1 MDAKTVDRRA
11 QHQPR
16 LEDDP
21 LVRGLGRYAADA
33 PLTGQTYAYFVR
45 SPHAFADIRSIDTEA
60 AKAVPGV
67 LAVLTATDMEGIGN
81 ISQHPPLAGRGG
93 QKLIIPHRP
102 ALAGETVR
110 HVGEAVAVVVAETLT
125 AAQDG
130 AEAVIVDYE
139 ERTPV
144 VDLRE
149 AVRDG
154 APQIWPEAP
163 GNIAVNWPGLAK
175 DPDANAQEVDR
186 IIASAKHVARV
197 SLVHQRILVQSM
209 EPRGATASYDP
220 ADDSYFLRCC
230 SQSARAL
237 RDGLAPILGVPNP
250 RLRVVT
256 EDVGGAFGLKTGP
269 YPEYLA
275 ILVAARKIGRPV
287 HWMSNRAEAFLS
299 DNHARDAYSDVELA
313 LDERGKFLALR
324 VRHLGSMGAFIGA
337 VGANIQTVNLTR
349 CLPGMY
355 DIPMIDIAVRCVFTN
370 TTTTAPYRG
379 AGRPEANFILERVI
393 DEAARMTG
401 IDPIKLRRRNLIK
414 SSAMPYKTAVGTTI
428 DSGEFETVLDKALA
442 LADHD
447 GFKQRRREA
456 AKRGKY
462 RGFGISCMLEHAGG
476 FPLEG
481 TALSFPGGEHLV
493 LGLNVQSTGQGHATV
508 FNPML
513 AEQLGIKPEHIEHRH
528 GDSAMEIAGYA
539 SVGSR
544 SAMTVSHALIKT
556 VEALLNKGK
565 TIAATV
571 LETAETDIEYRDG
584 RFGVVGTDR
593 SVTLF
598 DLAARAKE
606 MKKRGEIP
614 EDLDTKT
621 NAETPLTFPNGCH
634 IAEVE
639 IDPETGM
646 VEIVNYVAVDD
657 CGTIYNHTIVEGQ
670 LVGGLMQGIG
680 QALGEHIAYDRESG
694 QLLSG
699 TFMDYFMP
707 RADILPPLA
716 LRDRGVPSPAN
727 ALGAKGAGEAGATGS
742 IPALANAVHDALKP
756 LDIHHVEMPYTPGR
770 IWRFHGIRRIISRHA
785 CSQTGR
791 AGHHAGRYRS
801 GDSGGSSGEG
811 LDARRTVPPQHR
823 HARRPGHG
831 VPAAQDHRQPVLR
844 RHQVPRIVPG
854 HHASGTYPDQQRLRA
869 ERAHRARVN
878 RAAGLQ
884 VHRRQDPP
892 RQPRTR

>member
-11 QHQPR
+11 QYQPR

-21 LVRGLGRYAADA
+21 LVRGLGRYAADT

-45 SPHAFADIRSIDTEA
+45 SSHAFADIRSIDTEA

-67 LAVLTATDMEGIGN
+67 LAVLTAADMEGIGN

-154 APQIWPEAP
+154 APQVWPEAP
-163 GNIAVNWPGLAK
+163 GNIAVDWPGLAK

-220 ADDSYFLRCC
+220 ADESYFLRCC

-456 AKRGKY
+456 AKRGRY

-513 AEQLGIKPEHIEHRH
+513 AERLGIKPEHIEHRH

-639 IDPETGM
+639 IDPKTGEM
-646 VEIVNYVAVDD
+646 ALVAYAAVDD
-657 CGTIYNHTIVEGQ
+657 CGRPLNTMIVEGQ
-670 LVGGLMQGIG
+670 THGSIAQGLG
-680 QALGEHIAYDRESG
+680 QAMLENAIYDSSGG
-694 QLLSG
+694 QLVTGS
-699 TFMDYFMP
+699 FMDYAMP
-707 RADILPPLA
+707 RASDMPAFKDAIHSVPATTNPL
-716 LRDRGVPSPAN
+716 GV
-727 ALGAKGAGEAGATGS
+727 KGAGEAGTTAA
-742 IPALANAVHDALKP
+742 IAAVMNAVADAIP
-756 LDIHHVEMPYTPGR
+756 GGAGAHLDMPATPEKL
-770 IWRFHGIRRIISRHA
+770 WQA
-785 CSQTGR
+785 CQR
-791 AGHHAGRYRS
+791 
-801 GDSGGSSGEG
+801 
-811 LDARRTVPPQHR
+811 
-823 HARRPGHG
+823 
-831 VPAAQDHRQPVLR
+831 AAQ
-844 RHQVPRIVPG
+844 
-854 HHASGTYPDQQRLRA
+854 A
-869 ERAHRARVN
+869 
-878 RAAGLQ
+878 
-884 VHRRQDPP
+884 
-892 RQPRTR
+892 

>member
-45 SPHAFADIRSIDTEA
+45 SSHAFADIRSIDTEA

-67 LAVLTATDMEGIGN
+67 LAVLTAADMEGIGN

-513 AEQLGIKPEHIEHRH
+513 AERLGIKPELIEHRH

-565 TIAATV
+565 MIAATV

-639 IDPETGM
+639 IDPKTGEM
-646 VEIVNYVAVDD
+646 ALVAYAAVDD
-657 CGTIYNHTIVEGQ
+657 CGRPLNTMIVEGQ
-670 LVGGLMQGIG
+670 THGSIAQGLG
-680 QALGEHIAYDRESG
+680 QAMLENAIYDNSGG
-694 QLLSG
+694 QLVTGS
-699 TFMDYFMP
+699 FMDYAMP
-707 RADILPPLA
+707 RASDMPAFKDAIHSVPATTNPL
-716 LRDRGVPSPAN
+716 GV
-727 ALGAKGAGEAGATGS
+727 KGAGEAGTTAAIAAVMNAIADAIPGGAGAHLDMPAT
-742 IPALANAVHDALKP
+742 PEKL
-756 LDIHHVEMPYTPGR
+756 
-770 IWRFHGIRRIISRHA
+770 WQA
-785 CSQTGR
+785 CQR
-791 AGHHAGRYRS
+791 
-801 GDSGGSSGEG
+801 
-811 LDARRTVPPQHR
+811 
-823 HARRPGHG
+823 
-831 VPAAQDHRQPVLR
+831 AAQ
-844 RHQVPRIVPG
+844 
-854 HHASGTYPDQQRLRA
+854 A
-869 ERAHRARVN
+869 
-878 RAAGLQ
+878 
-884 VHRRQDPP
+884 
-892 RQPRTR
+892 